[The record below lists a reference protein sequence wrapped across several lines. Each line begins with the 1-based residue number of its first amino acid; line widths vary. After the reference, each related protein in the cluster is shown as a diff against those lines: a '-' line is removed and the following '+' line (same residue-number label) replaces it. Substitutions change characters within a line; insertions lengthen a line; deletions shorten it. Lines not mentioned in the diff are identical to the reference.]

1 MLGFMSMIMM
11 VILMFNNRF
20 DLLVL
25 LFPLLLFL
33 LLSSHAS
40 SCKRLQRHL
49 RVERARAQRL
59 ICCQIEVLRGHLAIM
74 KSVELVDLVLLE
86 QIVQIGDTTH
96 VMALDL
102 VDFIY
107 VDTNDFR
114 HARVAALMMLILLVV
129 VFKPVLVV
137 MLVTN
142 RFAVFLHTARTVVQA
157 VHAFILF
164 ASPDIV

>member
-1 MLGFMSMIMM
+1 
-11 VILMFNNRF
+11 
-20 DLLVL
+20 
-25 LFPLLLFL
+25 
-33 LLSSHAS
+33 
-40 SCKRLQRHL
+40 
-49 RVERARAQRL
+49 
-59 ICCQIEVLRGHLAIM
+59 M